1 MIEVR
6 QLPCGVRLVMEKL
19 PDRQSASI
27 GIWIGAGSARETA
40 KNNGVSHFLE
50 HMFFKGTKTR
60 DQLQLAK
67 DTDDLGC
74 DMNAFTGKE
83 ATCFHIKALSSVFP
97 KAVDIL
103 LDMLCNSLFDAEEM
117 EKERGVILEEFNM
130 VCDTPDD
137 YIMDLLDAK
146 VFWRTPLAKSVLGSR
161 ANIRNLQRSDI
172 LEYIDTWYTRDN
184 IVVSVVGNF
193 DEERLAQQLEEKL
206 SDFGAGSPSRKAAS
220 AARGSRYLSLTK
232 DIIYFNKNSKNLS
245 GFSGVLRP
253 GRRLRCAGRQHELP
267 ALSEHTGEKRA
278 GIQRVQ
284 RFGELRLRRS
294 VLHLCGHKA
303 RHGSKSAAGHRRRA
317 VRSRRRRHQRGTD
330 AGRKAAAEERLY
342 LFAGIHEFPHVPFG
356 QEYAP
361 AGTDLYGRR
370 DHGGDRCGL
379 AGAGERIRKA
389 YRRHPQL
396 QRGSHKPPQPGLG
409 GTMERIAKF
418 ERVSEARLTEDSA
431 HLKEAPLPIE
441 LPVRATA
448 GSAGYDF
455 KTPWDIHLQPG
466 ESVRIPTGLRCRI
479 APGWVLLIAP
489 KSGLGFKYR
498 LQLDNTL
505 GVIDEDYYGA
515 DNEGHIQIQITNDS
529 RSGRV
534 WEIPAGKAFAQG
546 LFVPYGITEDDEAEG
561 KRTGGFGSTNA

>member
-103 LDMLCNSLFDAEEM
+103 LDMLCNSLFDEEEI

-206 SDFGAGSPSRKAAS
+206 SGFGAGSPSRKAAS
-220 AARGSRYLSLTK
+220 AARGSRYFSLTK
-232 DIIYFNKNSKNLS
+232 DINQTHLALGIPTIALDSPEYYAQAVVCDVLGGSMSSRLFQNIRERKGLAYSVFSASESYACGGQFYIYAAVKPGTEAEVLQAIGEELSALAEEGISEEQTQVVKQRLKS
-245 GFSGVLRP
+245 GFIFSLESTNSRMYRLGKNMLLL
-253 GRRLRCAGRQHELP
+253 GRTYTEEETMAE
-267 ALSEHTGEKRA
+267 
-278 GIQRVQ
+278 ID
-284 RFGELRLRRS
+284 
-294 VLHLCGHKA
+294 
-303 RHGSKSAAGHRRRA
+303 A
-317 VRSRRRRHQRGTD
+317 VSREQVN
-330 AGRKAAAEERLY
+330 A
-342 LFAGIHEFPHVPFG
+342 FA
-356 QEYAP
+356 
-361 AGTDLYGRR
+361 
-370 DHGGDRCGL
+370 
-379 AGAGERIRKA
+379 K
-389 YRRHPQL
+389 
-396 QRGSHKPPQPGLG
+396 
-409 GTMERIAKF
+409 RIADIRSYSGAAISPRSLDW
-418 ERVSEARLTEDSA
+418 E
-431 HLKEAPLPIE
+431 E
-441 LPVRATA
+441 LWNGSQNLN
-448 GSAGYDF
+448 GSA
-455 KTPWDIHLQPG
+455 
-466 ESVRIPTGLRCRI
+466 
-479 APGWVLLIAP
+479 
-489 KSGLGFKYR
+489 
-498 LQLDNTL
+498 
-505 GVIDEDYYGA
+505 
-515 DNEGHIQIQITNDS
+515 
-529 RSGRV
+529 
-534 WEIPAGKAFAQG
+534 
-546 LFVPYGITEDDEAEG
+546 
-561 KRTGGFGSTNA
+561 KRG